1 MPESTYTH
9 KDLARQ
15 LKVSETTIKSYRRK
29 FPNCIPV
36 SSQGKPIRFTAEAL
50 GVCRKIRDLF
60 YRGMSVE
67 EVRSRLAA
75 EFSWIEDAPVKNG
88 NSYTAPGVGVGVE
101 QDGALGVSGGNDEV
115 SGAITLPPGF
125 ANAISGLAKSVVAL
139 TRQQGEIL
147 DRLCSL
153 ENNLQEAHLI
163 KTRIDGPEDEAGPE
177 GERQEIYGSSCPDWA
192 GDIAER
198 LKGVEE
204 TLMRT
209 MESVE
214 ANFSSFQFSDNPVDH
229 LIPPVHGQ
237 LGSPFQMPQMAAAEE
252 VGRVLPWRA
261 QAGGGAFSLAGHAQQ
276 TNRASEEY
284 LRHISTLPLVV
295 QVGGD
300 YTGLGGRG
308 PFCLNDLKAIL
319 AQTFSPPNHFV
330 GRWETASGE
339 LWYMLEQPEEA
350 DSESISLHL
359 RPVET
364 RRNQPMLEVAR
375 LMVGGVNEHPSSLY
389 TLVQQL
395 LG

>member
-1 MPESTYTH
+1 MSEPTYTH
-9 KDLARQ
+9 KDLSRQ

-36 SSQGKPIRFTAEAL
+36 SSQGKPIRFTPDAL
-50 GVCRKIRDLF
+50 VVCRRIRDLF
-60 YRGMSVE
+60 DKGMSVE
-67 EVRSRLAA
+67 EVRSRLAG
-75 EFSWIEDAPVKNG
+75 EFSWVEEA
-88 NSYTAPGVGVGVE
+88 TAGSDYFEAETSPAQAVIPGEGE
-101 QDGALGVSGGNDEV
+101 GALADDEI

-147 DRLCSL
+147 ERLCGLEGSL
-153 ENNLQEAHLI
+153 QSQLNQGLSSGVQTGDSENQAGVGF
-163 KTRIDGPEDEAGPE
+163 TGSTCPE
-177 GERQEIYGSSCPDWA
+177 WA
-192 GDIAER
+192 GDLAER
-198 LKGVEE
+198 LKGVEQ
-204 TLMRT
+204 TLVRT
-209 MESVE
+209 LESVE
-214 ANFSSFQFSDNPVDH
+214 ANLNSFQFTDDPVDS
-229 LIPPVHGQ
+229 LIPPVHTHPAPPSQ
-237 LGSPFQMPQMAAAEE
+237 PAQTVAADEG
-252 VGRVLPWRA
+252 GRVLPWR
-261 QAGGGAFSLAGHAQQ
+261 GRIPGGALLAQQ
-276 TNRASEEY
+276 AQIQASRVSEEY
-284 LRHISTLPLVV
+284 LRHVSTLPLAV
-295 QVGGD
+295 QVAGD
-300 YTGLGGRG
+300 YTGLAGRG
-308 PFCLNDLKAIL
+308 PFCLNDLKAIM

-350 DSESISLHL
+350 DSESIHLHL